1 MKLSVMFRDQCFAAA
16 AGYGPEY
23 AVENINV
30 PTLIISISDTDTPI
44 PNILAEHKKEN
55 SNIVHVEFLQFD
67 DIDYD
72 KEVDGLKPMS
82 VEDAKVIVDTFEQYR
97 DKIEQI
103 IVHCDAGYSRS
114 PAVAAAIAKA
124 TGESDEMYFSGGEY
138 CPNRHVYRT
147 LLNEFSNRRYFE

>member
-1 MKLSVMFRDQCFAAA
+1 MKLTVMYRAQCFAAA

-23 AVENINV
+23 DVANIDV

-44 PNILAEHKKEN
+44 PNILVEHEKEN
-55 SNIVHVEFLQFD
+55 PNIMHVEFLQFD

-82 VEDAKVIVDTFEQYR
+82 VEDAKVIVDAFEKYCGTV
-97 DKIEQI
+97 DQI

-124 TGESDEMYFSGGEY
+124 MGESDEMYFSGREY

-147 LLNEFSNRRYFE
+147 LLNEFAKRGYFD